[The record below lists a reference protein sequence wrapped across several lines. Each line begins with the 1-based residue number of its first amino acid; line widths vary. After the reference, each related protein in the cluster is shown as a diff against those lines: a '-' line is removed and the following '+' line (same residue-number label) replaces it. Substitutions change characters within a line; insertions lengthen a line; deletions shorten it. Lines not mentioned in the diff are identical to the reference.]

1 MKVLLLG
8 ATGSLGS
15 RILPALLAHNHQV
28 VVYVRSESKLR
39 NLVPETVF
47 NKVTIVVGDATDSS
61 AISDALVENQCDAFV
76 NSAGQASIFPW
87 QSPRMQDIIDA
98 VVIAGNDASTKL
110 NRPLRCW
117 LLGGLSVL
125 DMPGSS
131 GTKLST

>member
-28 VVYVRSESKLR
+28 VVYVRNESKLR
-39 NLVPETVF
+39 DLIPETVF
-47 NKVTIVVGDATDSS
+47 NRVTIVIGDATNSG
-61 AISDALVENQCDAFV
+61 AIRDALVENQCDAFI

-87 QSPRMQDIIDA
+87 QSPKMQEIINA
-98 VVIAGNDASTKL
+98 VVMAGNDASTKL

-117 LLGGLSVL
+117 LLGGQTVL